1 MQTSLERLGQ
11 FVTNHRFDADRKRR
25 LVIRNLLIDCYGC
38 MLIGA
43 QQPIVKKSMSALTA
57 SGLIN
62 PNASTPVYGSDIKAS
77 VAGSAM
83 LNSIAGHALDFDDW
97 EVPGNTHVS
106 NMLVPAIL
114 AASHARGLSGGQ
126 MIDAY
131 IVGYEVIA
139 RIGMAINLEHY
150 DRGWHATATLGAIG
164 VAASVARVLNLDAE
178 QSTHAMA
185 IAVSRAQGFTAQF
198 GSESK
203 PLQVGMACE
212 GGLQAACFAAA
223 GLSGQPHMLDHAKGL
238 IALMGHD
245 QAQRLPTALQSLGHE
260 LTIDVHGIVV
270 KPWPCCGYTHRILT
284 AILELRASG
293 VEAQAIEQIECH
305 LPDMHA
311 GILPFKHPLN
321 RSEALFSLPYCAAMV
336 ILNGEL
342 TIADLE
348 VASWQ
353 QAEVKTLI
361 DKISIHP
368 FKPIRPELNYDPE
381 QPDRIIVRGHKLA
394 TTIEVAYPLGAP
406 QNPMDEAQLI
416 DKFTRNAVA
425 AGFDGSRLVSE
436 LREWPE
442 SDNIHPLLSA

>member
-1 MQTSLERLGQ
+1 MHTSLEKLGQ
-11 FVTNHRFDADRKRR
+11 FVAETRFDTDSDRRV
-25 LVIRNLLIDCYGC
+25 VIRNALIDCYGC

-43 QQPIVKKSMSALTA
+43 QQPIAKKSMSALTA
-57 SGLIN
+57 SGLIY
-62 PNASTPVYGSDIKAS
+62 PTASTPVYGSGSKAT
-77 VAGSAM
+77 VAGAAM
-83 LNSIAGHALDFDDW
+83 LNSIAGHALDYDDW

-106 NMLVPAIL
+106 NMLVPATL
-114 AASHARGLSGGQ
+114 AASYACGISGKQ
-126 MIDAY
+126 MVDAY
-131 IVGYEVIA
+131 IAGYEVIA

-164 VAASVARVLNLDAE
+164 VAASVARVLNLDAQ
-178 QSTHAMA
+178 QSTQAMA

-223 GLSGQPHMLDHAKGL
+223 GLTGQTNMLDHEKGF

-245 QAQRLPTALQSLGHE
+245 QAQRLPTALQSLGKE
-260 LTIDVHGIVV
+260 LAIDTHGIVF

-284 AILELRASG
+284 AILGLRASG
-293 VEAQAIEQIECH
+293 VEGRTIVGIECH

-311 GILPFKHPLN
+311 GILPFKHPRN
-321 RSEALFSLPYCAAMV
+321 RSEALFSLPYCLATV
-336 ILNGEL
+336 LLNGEL

-381 QPDRIIVRGHKLA
+381 QPDRIVVRGKNLER
-394 TTIEVAYPLGAP
+394 TIEVAYPLGAP
-406 QNPMDEAQLI
+406 QNPMDEAQLAA
-416 DKFTRNAVA
+416 KFTRNATA
-425 AGFDGSRLVSE
+425 AGVDGSTLVSR
-436 LREWPE
+436 LRDWPE
-442 SDNIHPLLSA
+442 SDNIHPLLSV